1 MKRTVP
7 SSSVCYFGRRP
18 SPVGAAL
25 RSLGYLALFVVLIIA
40 AAALATAGAM
50 AASTLV
56 MTLPTIIVYT
66 VMQGRVLSTM
76 AHSGIKA

>member
-25 RSLGYLALFVVLIIA
+25 RSLGNEVKEF
-40 AAALATAGAM
+40 M
-50 AASTLV
+50 AAFP
-56 MTLPTIIVYT
+56 MP
-66 VMQGRVLSTM
+66 QF
-76 AHSGIKA
+76 

>member
-7 SSSVCYFGRRP
+7 SSSVCYFDRRP

-40 AAALATAGAM
+40 AAALATA
-50 AASTLV
+50 L
-56 MTLPTIIVYT
+56 
-66 VMQGRVLSTM
+66 
-76 AHSGIKA
+76 